1 MSFKVNLA
9 KKKIEE
15 SKILFFDLDGT
26 LIDTEKLYFRFWKE
40 AARFYGYELRDEDAL
55 SLRSTER
62 NSGFS
67 LFMEISDGKLNY
79 DMVRE
84 KRIELMDEYFRNN
97 PYEIKDGTIELL
109 TKYKKENKRIYI
121 VTANAV
127 EKAERIM
134 KTCGFFD
141 LIDGIISAKDVKR
154 GKPFPDVYLKA
165 CEVVGASPSEVVTFE
180 DSPNGL
186 LSSYRSGCFTLMV
199 EDLTPYDES
208 MNYVDAAVSSLRE
221 LL

>member
-1 MSFKVNLA
+1 MMSFNINLA

-15 SKILFFDLDGT
+15 SKVLFFDLDGT

-84 KRIELMDEYFRNN
+84 KRIELMNEYFEFH

-121 VTANAV
+121 VTANSQ
-127 EKAERIM
+127 EKAER
-134 KTCGFFD
+134 
-141 LIDGIISAKDVKR
+141 
-154 GKPFPDVYLKA
+154 
-165 CEVVGASPSEVVTFE
+165 
-180 DSPNGL
+180 
-186 LSSYRSGCFTLMV
+186 YR
-199 EDLTPYDES
+199 
-208 MNYVDAAVSSLRE
+208 
-221 LL
+221 

>member
-1 MSFKVNLA
+1 MSFNLELA

-40 AARFYGYELRDEDAL
+40 ATKFYGYEISDEAAL

-62 NSGFS
+62 NSGFNYF
-67 LFMEISDGKLNY
+67 LEISEGKLNY

-84 KRIELMDEYFRNN
+84 KRIELMDEYFKTH
-97 PYEIKDGTIELL
+97 PIEIKDGTIELL
-109 TKYKKENKRIYI
+109 TKYKKENKKIYI
-121 VTANAV
+121 VTANTT
-127 EKAERIM
+127 EKASRIM

-141 LIDGIISAKDVKR
+141 LIDGVISAKEVKR

-208 MNYVDAAVSSLRE
+208 MNYVDAAVSSLKE